1 MEGKYK
7 GYRTPAS
14 IIGYAVRR
22 YYRYKLSLRDIS
34 EMWVVA
40 DLLFTRFLLMAI
52 SISQSRRLRKCI
64 RQSRENLW
72 SLPGSIKAPNLLRLC
87 TKHTQTMT
95 IRI

>member
-34 EMWVVA
+34 EM
-40 DLLFTRFLLMAI
+40 LLERGINVTYET
-52 SISQSRRLRKCI
+52 I
-64 RQSRENLW
+64 RQWCRKW
-72 SLPGSIKAPNLLRLC
+72 GPVFAKAIARKEAHLL
-87 TKHTQTMT
+87 KINGM
-95 IRI
+95 